1 MLFNSDIIQCL
12 FLFDEHSKLVKEFSA
27 LQLESRVAMSW
38 SRYQEDSSVNAI
50 NLVEQ
55 ISLLYEVAE
64 LQCESCSRGYRCS
77 KRLCE

>member
-1 MLFNSDIIQCL
+1 MSL
-12 FLFDEHSKLVKEFSA
+12 LFDEHSKLVKEFSA
-27 LQLESRVAMSW
+27 LQLESMVVMSW

-64 LQCESCSRGYRCS
+64 L
-77 KRLCE
+77 